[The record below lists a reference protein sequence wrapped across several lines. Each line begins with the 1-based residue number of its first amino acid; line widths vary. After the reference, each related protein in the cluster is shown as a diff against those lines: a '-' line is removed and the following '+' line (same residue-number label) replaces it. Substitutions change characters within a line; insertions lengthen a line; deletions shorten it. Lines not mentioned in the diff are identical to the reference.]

1 MIGQLTRYALAG
13 RTAEA
18 RKPIAPMKENMAE
31 WRPRLKIK
39 GFRLVIGYAS
49 IYKTIYLLK

>member
-18 RKPIAPMKENMAE
+18 RNPIAPMKENMAE
-31 WRPRLKIK
+31 WRPRLKIND
-39 GFRLVIGYAS
+39 FRLVIEYAS
-49 IYKTIYLLK
+49 G